1 MVFKPPS
8 DSLYREQRAKLES
21 LPADE
26 CMENEELAAYFEYDC
41 GVLRAHA
48 EREAY
53 SKFQTLKGWHGQRHY
68 SDFSA
73 LRR

>member
-8 DSLYREQRAKLES
+8 DSLYREQREKLEA
-21 LPADE
+21 LPVDDR
-26 CMENEELAAYFEYDC
+26 MEYEELAAYIEYDC

-53 SKFQTLKGWHGQRHY
+53 SKFQTLKGWHVQRHY
-68 SDFSA
+68 PDFSA